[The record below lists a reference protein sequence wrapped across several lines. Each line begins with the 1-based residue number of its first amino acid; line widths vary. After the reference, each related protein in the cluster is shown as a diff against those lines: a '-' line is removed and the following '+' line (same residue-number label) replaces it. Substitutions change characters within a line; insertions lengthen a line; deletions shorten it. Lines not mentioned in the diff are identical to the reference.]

1 MHAIKATSMLY
12 HAHTHTQCAHILI
25 HANANAR
32 EWLYAGR
39 CDKSGCV
46 QVGVTAVTACFK
58 VAGGVPALI
67 CWLCANTCDSMS
79 I

>member
-39 CDKSGCV
+39 CDKS
-46 QVGVTAVTACFK
+46 
-58 VAGGVPALI
+58 
-67 CWLCANTCDSMS
+67 WLCAGRGHSSGCVLKGS
-79 I
+79 